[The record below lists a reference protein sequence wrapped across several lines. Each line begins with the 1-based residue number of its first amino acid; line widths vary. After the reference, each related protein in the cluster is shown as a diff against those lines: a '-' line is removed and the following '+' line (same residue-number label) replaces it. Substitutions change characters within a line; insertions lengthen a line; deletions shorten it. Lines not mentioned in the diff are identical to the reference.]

1 MTTDVQFSSQ
11 EIELFRVKEFLIA
24 NNPAKINNENKDAV
38 LTQIEHDFRYLI
50 QYIKDGLPNL
60 NGVHKV
66 NFSRYLSICLLR
78 SHQIIASKKIDSQEF
93 LSAVKRAT
101 LN

>member
-60 NGVHKV
+60 NESTRLI
-66 NFSRYLSICLLR
+66 FPDTFSICLLR
-78 SHQIIASKKIDSQEF
+78 SHQIIASKK
-93 LSAVKRAT
+93 LT
-101 LN
+101 LKNFYRR

>member
-38 LTQIEHDFRYLI
+38 LTQYE
-50 QYIKDGLPNL
+50 
-60 NGVHKV
+60 VM
-66 NFSRYLSICLLR
+66 C
-78 SHQIIASKKIDSQEF
+78 ASGSSQ
-93 LSAVKRAT
+93 
-101 LN
+101 